1 MAPKLK
7 QIKIETTSEQVTSI
21 LRNAILRNQ
30 YKDGEALNLNEVAAE
45 LGVSNTPVRAAFQA
59 LANDGLIQLRPNK
72 GAVVNGIT
80 PKRIRDYYQV
90 RQILESHAAVYACD
104 AEDMSALEEAFGKAE
119 ACIRDKN
126 WANYKNCNHDF
137 HQVIWDMCGN
147 DKMTE
152 LMSSL
157 WISSSRSVNASE
169 PEYVRCSHEEHK
181 HIFEAI
187 RKRDKQLVYQEMQS
201 HLVRSMD
208 DVLTNLEKEI

>member
-1 MAPKLK
+1 MANKLK

-72 GAVVNGIT
+72 GAIVNGIT

-104 AEDMSALEEAFGKAE
+104 AEDMSELEEAFQEAVECFEAE
-119 ACIRDKN
+119 D
-126 WANYKNCNHDF
+126 WSNYKHCNRNF
-137 HQVIWDMCGN
+137 HRVIWDMCGN

-152 LMSSL
+152 LMSTL

-169 PEYVRCSHEEHK
+169 PDYIRCAHAEHCQ
-181 HIFEAI
+181 IFEAI
-187 RKRDKQLVYQEMQS
+187 MKRDRQLVYHEMEK
-201 HLVRSMD
+201 HLIRSMN
-208 DVLTNLEKEI
+208 DVLTNLSVED

>member
-1 MAPKLK
+1 MATKLK

-104 AEDMSALEEAFGKAE
+104 AEDMTALEEAFEDAE
-119 ACIRDKN
+119 ACIRDEN
-126 WANYKNCNHDF
+126 WANYKNCNHAF

-169 PEYVRCSHEEHK
+169 PEYVRCAHEEHK
-181 HIFEAI
+181 RIFEAI
-187 RKRDKQLVYQEMQS
+187 LKRDKQLVYQEMQS
-201 HLVRSMD
+201 HLVRSMN
-208 DVLTNLEKEI
+208 DVLTNLEK